1 MFWGLVNAVVYKSD
15 VIAGALKDK
24 IGQVVWSG
32 GLIRQGHK
40 VTLETLG
47 L

>member
-1 MFWGLVNAVVYKSD
+1 MFLGLVNAVVYKSD

-24 IGQVVWSG
+24 ICEVVWSV
-32 GLIRQGHK
+32 GLTRQGHK
-40 VTLETLG
+40 VTLETLR